1 MNLNMVAPLGLI
13 GYGYPGRYILQELT
27 NAGVKVALFPIG
39 PVEVFGHDERD
50 PIRIA
55 LANAE
60 TYDSKA
66 PSVRICAAAF
76 QAEHVGRGKHAGF
89 PFFEL
94 DRFVPTEVHHLS
106 QLDVI
111 LVASRWAA
119 GVVAAQGITVPTAV
133 VPLGVDRSIFH
144 EAVGEQERGRMPG
157 PTVFVNN
164 GKWERR
170 KGHDFLLEAFCN
182 AFTPRDDVILKLL
195 SNNYTFKQQDND
207 AWARLFLQ
215 SALGTRVQLVP
226 RLVTQHEVAELIAG
240 CDCGVFPSRAEGWNL
255 GLLEC
260 MSVGLN
266 VIATDY
272 SAHAEFVSKSNCR
285 LVHVDQTEP
294 AFDDQWCKG
303 QGNWA
308 RLGPSQMEQ
317 MVHHLREVHRMKQEG
332 TLPRNDAGITTAK
345 VFSWRRT
352 AECVLRAVH

>member
-144 EAVGEQERGRMPG
+144 EAVGEQER
-157 PTVFVNN
+157 
-164 GKWERR
+164 RR
-170 KGHDFLLEAFCN
+170 
-182 AFTPRDDVILKLL
+182 
-195 SNNYTFKQQDND
+195 D
-207 AWARLFLQ
+207 AWPYRFRQ
-215 SALGTRVQLVP
+215 
-226 RLVTQHEVAELIAG
+226 
-240 CDCGVFPSRAEGWNL
+240 
-255 GLLEC
+255 
-260 MSVGLN
+260 
-266 VIATDY
+266 
-272 SAHAEFVSKSNCR
+272 
-285 LVHVDQTEP
+285 
-294 AFDDQWCKG
+294 
-303 QGNWA
+303 
-308 RLGPSQMEQ
+308 
-317 MVHHLREVHRMKQEG
+317 
-332 TLPRNDAGITTAK
+332 
-345 VFSWRRT
+345 
-352 AECVLRAVH
+352 

>member
-27 NAGVKVALFPIG
+27 KAGVNVALFPIG
-39 PVEVFGHDERD
+39 AVEVFGHDERD

-55 LANAE
+55 LANAG

-66 PSVRICAAAF
+66 PSVRICAAGF

-94 DRFVPTEVHHLS
+94 DRFDPHRGPPPQPVGCDPGG
-106 QLDVI
+106 
-111 LVASRWAA
+111 VAMGGGYRR
-119 GVVAAQGITVPTAV
+119 VQGITVPTAV

-144 EAVGEQERGRMPG
+144 EAVREGERRLSPG

-272 SAHAEFVSKSNCR
+272 SAHTEFVSS
-285 LVHVDQTEP
+285 L
-294 AFDDQWCKG
+294 
-303 QGNWA
+303 
-308 RLGPSQMEQ
+308 
-317 MVHHLREVHRMKQEG
+317 
-332 TLPRNDAGITTAK
+332 
-345 VFSWRRT
+345 RT
-352 AECVLRAVH
+352 AGWFTST